1 MGPHAGRFVDM
12 QPDQCGF
19 HIYLLTIYSR
29 LQASDGWDYLGG
41 DEVAVDEWSDGDLS
55 SVQWLQRS
63 PVTTIHT
70 CRRPLLHP

>member
-1 MGPHAGRFVDM
+1 MGPHAGRFVDI

-41 DEVAVDEWSDGDLS
+41 DEVALDETSGPPVISPQS
-55 SVQWLQRS
+55 SGS
-63 PVTTIHT
+63 NE
-70 CRRPLLHP
+70 RP